1 MVGTDVSSAQL
12 SGNWIMRGDAV
23 QCDDALR
30 AQVLMA
36 ARQASLPVKS
46 GKIISSPTVIGQAQ
60 DKRRLSRL
68 SGAIA
73 LDMESSALGAV
84 AARRGVPFA
93 IVRTVSDLV
102 DEDLP
107 LDFNMFLRPTGWLNG
122 LQVLLTHPSSLVGLN
137 RLRKQIR
144 MAAER
149 LTKLFVCYA
158 TEGFERNEV
167 MKSS

>member
-12 SGNWIMRGDAV
+12 DGNWSMRDDAV
-23 QCDDALR
+23 QCDDVLR
-30 AQVLMA
+30 TQVIMA
-36 ARQASLPVKS
+36 AQQAGLTVRS
-46 GKIISSPTVIGQAQ
+46 GKIVSVPTVVEQAE

-84 AARRGVPFA
+84 AARRGVPFV

-107 LDFNMFLRPTGWLNG
+107 LDFNLFLRPTGWLNG
-122 LQVLLTHPSSLVGLN
+122 MQVLLTHPASLVGLN
-137 RLRKQIR
+137 RLRKQSR

-158 TEGFERNEV
+158 AEGYERNEV
-167 MKSS
+167 MRSS